1 MADTRGFVIVNV
13 QSGEQ
18 RVFDFPSGAFR
29 VVQCAVN
36 KLEHPIITRSIVYV
50 MSDRSVCWDFV
61 VPISYT
67 CMTFANNNLLASV

>member
-50 MSDRSVCWDFV
+50 MSDRSIKVNEPNCCEIVKIGD
-61 VPISYT
+61 
-67 CMTFANNNLLASV
+67 

>member
-50 MSDRSVCWDFV
+50 MSDRSMC
-61 VPISYT
+61 
-67 CMTFANNNLLASV
+67 

>member
-50 MSDRSVCWDFV
+50 MSDRRMCWDFV